1 MNVMIQDFAVH
12 RNIIR
17 SELPLNLFLFISVL
31 TVLCLLII
39 VLNPLSIALS
49 VMAQTLTL
57 TTTNTSYRIDDIVST
72 RGHFDYLTTGEL
84 ISGHNRTDYEYYN
97 DNSSGIEGEII
108 CPHQKEI
115 AIYIHGVWTDET
127 SANEQFDRTAKSLAA
142 NNYSIPLIGFS
153 WDSNTHLSK
162 NGWEVAKNIA
172 KDNGQKL
179 AQFIFDF
186 KNKCRDTDPRLIA
199 HSLGAAVV
207 KSALITMSNNQT
219 FNKNV
224 NNDNFISNI
233 KSVHLL
239 GAAINRSVVAS
250 NTTFGRAIEN
260 VVGDFYNLRNPEDNM
275 LEHVYRYVENHD
287 ALGLLGIQHDLPLP
301 SVYSERQVDTE
312 IPPIPDADSNA
323 KFDCFD
329 SFILLPGDNHCGYIG
344 FRTLHPFGNILR
356 DDGSMDIVVRNWSE

>member
-1 MNVMIQDFAVH
+1 
-12 RNIIR
+12 
-17 SELPLNLFLFISVL
+17 
-31 TVLCLLII
+31 
-39 VLNPLSIALS
+39 
-49 VMAQTLTL
+49 MAQTLTL
-57 TTTNTSYRIDDIVST
+57 TTDKSYYIDNIVST
-72 RGHFDYLTTGEL
+72 RGHFDLATGEL
-84 ISGHNRTDYEYYN
+84 ISGHNRTDYDSWYYDGN
-97 DNSSGIEGEII
+97 NSRIQHEII
-108 CPHQKEI
+108 CPNQGEI

-127 SANEQFDRTAKSLAA
+127 SANEQFNRTAKSLTT
-142 NNYSIPLIGFS
+142 NKHSIPLIGFS

-186 KNKCRDTDPRLIA
+186 KNKCRDTDTRLIA

-260 VVGDFYNLRNPEDNM
+260 VVDDFYNLRNPEDNM

-344 FRTLHPFGNILR
+344 FRALHPFGNILR